1 MSQGSD
7 IILETQALSKAF
19 SGFVAVNGVNLK
31 VRRGT
36 IHAVIGPN
44 GAGKT
49 TLFNLLTKVH
59 QPTSGKILFNGADI
73 TRLSSPEIARLGLV
87 RSFQVSAIF
96 PALSVLENVR
106 VALQSRRGHSLDF
119 WRSKASLSRLDGEA
133 ESYLGKVGLTDAAD
147 LVAGDLPYGRRRALE
162 IATTLAMEPELLL
175 LDEPTAGMGREDV
188 DRTAELIRQCAG
200 DRTIIMV
207 EHNLGVV
214 SRLADVITVQVRGQI
229 VAEGDY
235 ATVSKDPLVQQAYLG
250 AESD

>member
-59 QPTSGKILFNGADI
+59 QPTSGKIFFNGADI
-73 TRLSSPEIARLGLV
+73 TGLSSPEIARLGLV

-106 VALQSRRGHSLDF
+106 VALQSKRGHSLDF
-119 WRSKASLSRLDGEA
+119 WRSKATLNRLDGEA
-133 ESYLGKVGLTDAAD
+133 AGYLGKVGLADAAD

-162 IATTLAMEPELLL
+162 IATTMAMEPELLL

>member
-1 MSQGSD
+1 MKQGSD

-19 SGFVAVNGVNLK
+19 SGFVAVNKVDLK

-59 QPTSGKILFNGADI
+59 QPTSGKIVFNGTDI
-73 TRLSSPEIARLGLV
+73 TKLSSPEIARKGLV

-106 VALQSRRGHSLDF
+106 VALQSKRGHSLDF
-119 WRSKASLSRLDGEA
+119 WRSKKTLNRLDGEA
-133 ESYLGKVGLTDAAD
+133 EKYLGQVGLADAVD

-162 IATTLAMEPELLL
+162 IATTMAMEPELLL

-188 DRTAELIRQCAG
+188 DRTAELIKQCSG

-214 SRLADVITVQVRGQI
+214 AKLADVITVQVRGQV

-235 ATVSKDPLVQQAYLG
+235 ATVSRDPLVQQAYLG
-250 AESD
+250 ADHD

>member
-1 MSQGSD
+1 MVQGSD
-7 IILETQALSKAF
+7 IILETKALTKAF
-19 SGFVAVNGVNLK
+19 SGFVAVNDVNFK

-59 QPTSGKILFNGADI
+59 QPTSGKIFFNGADI
-73 TRLSSPEIARLGLV
+73 TPLSSPEIARLGLV

-96 PALSVLENVR
+96 PALSVMENVR
-106 VALQSRRGHSLDF
+106 VALQSRRGRSLDF
-119 WRSKASLSRLDGEA
+119 WRSKKTLNSLNDEA
-133 ESYLGKVGLTDAAD
+133 ERYLAQVGLAHAAD
-147 LVAGDLPYGRRRALE
+147 TVAGDLPYGQRRAVE
-162 IATTLAMEPELLL
+162 IATTMAMEPELLL

-188 DRTAELIRQCAG
+188 DRTAELIRQCSG
-200 DRTIIMV
+200 NRTIIMV

-235 ATVSKDPLVQQAYLG
+235 ATVSSDPLVQQAYLG